1 MFTLKC
7 GWKSVQESGIFFFFI
22 SDAVKWD
29 HKQGKT
35 KASPFPLGYLLTAKY
50 LHSHMRRY
58 GCKLPFRC
66 MYARTAEIIN
76 SYFKHH
82 LSVLYKDCMN
92 VINHCILSETCV
104 QRCVYFMLF
113 KKKKKNVCVGGREW
127 VHDCDLTLT
136 FWHFPHTSAMSW
148 QPKTLW

>member
-1 MFTLKC
+1 MKIC
-7 GWKSVQESGIFFFFI
+7 AGEWHFFLFI